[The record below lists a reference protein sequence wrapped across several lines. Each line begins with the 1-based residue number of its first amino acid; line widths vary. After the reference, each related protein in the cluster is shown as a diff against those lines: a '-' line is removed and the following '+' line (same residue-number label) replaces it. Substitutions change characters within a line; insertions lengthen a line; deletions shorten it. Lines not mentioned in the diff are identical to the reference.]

1 MFKLKDIFYGI
12 KIRKNTSILII
23 ILLTLT
29 LSTAYFI
36 FRTYTTGI
44 IISSNNKWALKN
56 INNLY
61 LIKPISNELLDDSEL
76 YADALSKLKE

>member
-56 INNLY
+56 IN
-61 LIKPISNELLDDSEL
+61 IIM
-76 YADALSKLKE
+76 